1 MVPKTRVSTAK
12 VSKAKGSKASV
23 PTAVA
28 PHPPTESEMA
38 AVLGDAYPA
47 FQALVSGAGPGAA
60 EWRRY
65 TKSSPWVLKVSQGKR
80 SLFYARPDS
89 GHLRVT
95 VLLGGRAVDAALAGR
110 VSNRLHAAIR
120 QAKVYPEG
128 RPVSLLV
135 RRPADV
141 AKVEELIAVKLEAT
155 KGPRTPKTG
164 PRAGR
169 TKR

>member
-1 MVPKTRVSTAK
+1 VRAK
-12 VSKAKGSKASV
+12 VQ
-23 PTAVA
+23 TAVA

-47 FQALVSGAGPGAA
+47 FQALVGRAGAGAA

-65 TKSSPWVLKVSQGKR
+65 TRNSPWVLKVSQGKR

-110 VSNRLHAAIR
+110 VSKRLHDSIR
-120 QAKVYPEG
+120 KAKVYPEG
-128 RPVSLLV
+128 RPVSV
-135 RRPADV
+135 VVKRPSDL

-155 KGPRTPKTG
+155 VRPSQSKVRSRGGRKGE
-164 PRAGR
+164 
-169 TKR
+169 

>member
-1 MVPKTRVSTAK
+1 VRAK
-12 VSKAKGSKASV
+12 APA
-23 PTAVA
+23 AVA

-47 FQALVSGAGPGAA
+47 FRALVDRAGAGAA

-65 TKSSPWVLKVSQGKR
+65 TRNSPWVLKVSQGKR

-110 VSNRLHAAIR
+110 VSRRLHDSIR
-120 QAKVYPEG
+120 KAKVYPEG
-128 RPVSLLV
+128 RPVSV
-135 RRPADV
+135 VVKRPSDL

-155 KGPRTPKTG
+155 ARPSQSKVLSRGGRKGE
-164 PRAGR
+164 
-169 TKR
+169 